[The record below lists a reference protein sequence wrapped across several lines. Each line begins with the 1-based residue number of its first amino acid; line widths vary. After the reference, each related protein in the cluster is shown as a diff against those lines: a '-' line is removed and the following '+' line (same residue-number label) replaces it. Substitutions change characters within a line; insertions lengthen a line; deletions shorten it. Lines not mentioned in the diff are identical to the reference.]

1 MKKVSNWWSF
11 PNIQYVPDPQNTW
24 YCTCQ
29 IPNIPARSPIYLP
42 DPQYTVPARSPIYM
56 PDPQYTCQIPNLP
69 ARSPVCLPDPQSA
82 CQIPSLPTRSP
93 NLLACLL
100 YEILLFNNF
109 LKLIW
114 SCWFHTW
121 PLFYNFLCL
130 WAFLAHLQKSKNKD
144 FWGAI
149 VQKQYVFLRFTVKFC
164 FEGPLQQKMTLCL
177 V

>member
-1 MKKVSNWWSF
+1 M
-11 PNIQYVPDPQNTW
+11 PDPQNTW

-29 IPNIPARSPIYLP
+29 IPNIPARSPVCL
-42 DPQYTVPARSPIYM
+42 
-56 PDPQYTCQIPNLP
+56 PDPQYTCQI
-69 ARSPVCLPDPQSA
+69 Q
-82 CQIPSLPTRSP
+82 SLPTRSP

-130 WAFLAHLQKSKNKD
+130 WAFLAHLQKSKKRD

-149 VQKQYVFLRFTVKFC
+149 VQKQFVFKGYCKVLFWRTPTEKNDSLSCLVFSARKFC
-164 FEGPLQQKMTLCL
+164 QDVRKFKTNIHMQLLLL
-177 V
+177 VCVFSGTWLADNFVYFR